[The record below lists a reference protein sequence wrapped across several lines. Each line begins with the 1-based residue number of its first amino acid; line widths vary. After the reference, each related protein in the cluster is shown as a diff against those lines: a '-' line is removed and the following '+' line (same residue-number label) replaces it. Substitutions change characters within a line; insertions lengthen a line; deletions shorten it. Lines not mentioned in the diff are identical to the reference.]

1 MRKIFLGVALLV
13 SFAALSAC
21 SNVGAN
27 FDTNLVKQIQNGKT
41 TIEDVEKLLGR
52 PYKRGM
58 QNGNSIWTYEYD
70 QYRALG
76 EKSSKDLA
84 IVFDNKGV
92 VKSHQVM
99 SSQPLP

>member
-1 MRKIFLGVALLV
+1 MKRIFLGVALLV
-13 SFAALSAC
+13 NIMLFTAC
-21 SNVGAN
+21 SNVGSN

-41 TIEDVEKLLGR
+41 TIEDVEKLLGT